1 MDYVDNMLQLAEET
15 TVARVTA
22 DRELSSRAAYV
33 FSVTISSNGSGESDA
48 VLRDGVDAT
57 GEIVLDLYCADEEQ
71 GQLNFDPPIFFRKGI
86 FVDYGTNV
94 ESVVVQ
100 FLRP

>member
-1 MDYVDNMLQLAEET
+1 MDSVESLLYLARQT
-15 TVARVTA
+15 SVARATA
-22 DRELSSRAAYV
+22 DLILSSRAAYV

-71 GQLNFDPPIFFRKGI
+71 HQLEFNVPVYFRKGI

-94 ESVVVQ
+94 QSVVVQ
-100 FLRP
+100 FLGA